1 MRVSGCSVIASPT
14 KSHLACA
21 SCGWTC
27 GICTIRLTGRF
38 DIPLDCPTSSGRYG
52 GSSCGRSRRKLR
64 IQWHAPFDER
74 QVAGEV
80 FIIRGDHRPDCR
92 GCHRCPCCE
101 RRLLGSVEGWVSH
114 REPSSVDF
122 NEIGRASCRERVESW
137 VVDGS
142 LKEKAER

>member
-1 MRVSGCSVIASPT
+1 
-14 KSHLACA
+14 
-21 SCGWTC
+21 
-27 GICTIRLTGRF
+27 
-38 DIPLDCPTSSGRYG
+38 
-52 GSSCGRSRRKLR
+52 RKLR

-122 NEIGRASCRERVESW
+122 NARHSELGGHGPRSEEHTSELQSRSDLVCR
-137 VVDGS
+137 
-142 LKEKAER
+142 LLLEKKNV